1 MQFRRVIIGWR
12 NQVFCAGAGF
22 DTNMTGKNK
31 TVSGAVKRLDT
42 LKRLLIHMS
51 ERLSFDV
58 AFYLWDGSTVPIHA
72 SASELAIVI
81 ADEGAIAA
89 LVRRPKL
96 DTLINLW
103 VSARLDIRNGSIFD
117 LVARRPKV
125 RTKATLKAL
134 DKRLALSTAASFLF
148 IARGGPWP
156 LENVHGERAKADGT
170 EAANKEN
177 ISYHYD
183 LSNAF
188 YAFFLDPEMVYSCAY
203 FREGANDLATA
214 QRDKLDMICRKLRL
228 KAGETLLDIGCGW
241 GGLACYAA
249 RHYGVL
255 VHGVTLS
262 QEQYAYAREKV
273 RRLGLEERIT
283 LELRDY
289 SQIDGS
295 FDKIASIGTFEHIGI
310 ANHPTYFQTV
320 HRLLRPRGLYLH
332 HAIVRR
338 PPRNNRRRERLRPE
352 QVALARYIFPGGE
365 IDHLGM
371 SIANLARHG
380 FEVHDVEGWREH
392 YARTTRLWHDRLLA
406 HRVVA
411 EREVGSVKVRLW
423 LAYLA
428 GCSLAFEHGHASVFQ
443 TLASKRARGS
453 SGLPLT
459 RADLYA

>member
-1 MQFRRVIIGWR
+1 
-12 NQVFCAGAGF
+12 
-22 DTNMTGKNK
+22 MTGQAKH
-31 TVSGAVKRLDT
+31 VRGAIKRIDI
-42 LKRLLIHMS
+42 LKRLLTHAG

-58 AFYLWDGSTVPIHA
+58 AFDLWDGSTVPIRA
-72 SASELAIVI
+72 SPSELAIVI
-81 ADEGAIAA
+81 ADEGVIAA

-96 DTLINLW
+96 NTLINLW
-103 VSARLDIRNGSIFD
+103 VTARLDIRNGSIFD
-117 LVARRPKV
+117 LVDRRPKV

-134 DKRLALSTAASFLF
+134 DKRLALATAANFLF
-148 IARGGPWP
+148 VSRGGPWP
-156 LENVHGERAKADGT
+156 LENIHGERAKADGT
-170 EAANKEN
+170 EAANKAN
-177 ISYHYD
+177 VSYHYD

-188 YAFFLDPEMVYSCAY
+188 YALFLDPEMVYSCAY
-203 FREGANDLATA
+203 FTDRDNDLATA

-228 KAGETLLDIGCGW
+228 KSGETLLDIGCGW

-249 RHYGVL
+249 RHYGVR

-273 RRLGLEERIT
+273 QRLGLEDRVT

-289 SQIDGS
+289 SQLDGS
-295 FDKIASIGTFEHIGI
+295 YDKIASIGTFEHIGI

-338 PPRNNRRRERLRPE
+338 PPRDNRRRERLRPE
-352 QVALARYIFPGGE
+352 HLALARYIFPGGE

-371 SIANLARHG
+371 SIANLARYG
-380 FEVHDVEGWREH
+380 FEVHDVEGWRDH

-406 HRVVA
+406 HRAAA
-411 EREVGSVKVRLW
+411 EHEVGSVKVRLW

-428 GCSLAFEHGHASVFQ
+428 GCSLAFEHGHAGIFQ

-453 SGLPLT
+453 SELPLT
-459 RADLYA
+459 RADLYAAGAAWNGQPAAL